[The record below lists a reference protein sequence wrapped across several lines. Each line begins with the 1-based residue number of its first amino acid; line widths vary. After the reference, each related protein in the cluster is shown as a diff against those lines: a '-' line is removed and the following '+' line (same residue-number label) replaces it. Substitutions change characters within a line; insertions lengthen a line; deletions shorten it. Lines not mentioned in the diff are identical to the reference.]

1 MKTATV
7 LLLAALLSAQTIP
20 GAQAQAPAA
29 PAAPSAPAA
38 PPPGPAPDIW
48 VAKSIVDLIVLDK
61 VSARA
66 APLSGKVGEEL
77 HFGTLT
83 IVARACVVR
92 PPDAAADAA
101 AFLDITD
108 SQPGIA
114 PFHAW
119 MLLAEPSL
127 SIYEHPVY
135 DIRVAGCR

>member
-1 MKTATV
+1 MKPAIAF
-7 LLLAALLSAQTIP
+7 LLATLVPAMPATGAL
-20 GAQAQAPAA
+20 AQAPAA
-29 PAAPSAPAA
+29 PAAPAP
-38 PPPGPAPDIW
+38 PPPGPAPDAW
-48 VAKSIVDLIVLDK
+48 VARSIVDLTALDK

-66 APLSGKVGEEL
+66 TPLSGKVGEEL

-83 IVARACVVR
+83 VVARACVVR

-108 SQPGIA
+108 ARPGIA

-119 MLLAEPSL
+119 MLLTEPSL

-135 DIRVAGCR
+135 DIRLAGCR

>member
-1 MKTATV
+1 MRPAAA
-7 LLLAALLSAQTIP
+7 LLLAALLPAVAVP

-29 PAAPSAPAA
+29 PAAP
-38 PPPGPAPDIW
+38 PPGPAPDTW

-66 APLSGKVGEEL
+66 TPLSGKVGDEL

-108 SQPGIA
+108 ARPGIA

-119 MLLAEPSL
+119 VLLAEPSL
-127 SIYEHPVY
+127 TIYAHPVY
-135 DIRVAGCR
+135 DIRLAGCR